1 MTALTLPHC
10 SDIRQWGTSTI
21 PSNAKYVLQNLP
33 ITFIS
38 FYKITG
44 SHAARNVN
52 YALGFS
58 KISLNSFEV
67 GKDDE
72 TTGAH
77 TVDWFAIGE

>member
-1 MTALTLPHC
+1 MYF
-10 SDIRQWGTSTI
+10 IVQWGTSTI

-33 ITFIS
+33 IMFIS

-44 SHAARNVN
+44 SHAARTVN

-72 TTGAH
+72 NTTGTH
-77 TVDWFAIGE
+77 TVDWFAIGV